1 MMSRKSWF
9 TKDKLQCWGIFLLL
23 FLEIS
28 ILVYVFATGYA
39 KEKLTMDIPYSDFT
53 GTTIPD
59 DRGGWYCDATFP
71 LPEDGLFEYS
81 LDIMLEKG
89 TYDITIYYETD
100 TDSHYCLTTAST
112 KDFWGLSSDTIKL
125 TSKNTAM
132 TCTVALRE
140 NVDDFRLETYYGGT
154 GYLIVKGFTITQ
166 TRADVRVHIAVLTTF
181 FILFDL
187 GWLALRKGW
196 IREVTEKQLVLS
208 VSLVAIILLS
218 SYPLLSGYIMRS
230 HDIGFHMLRIDG
242 IADGL
247 RSGQFPVKIQPNWL
261 EGYGYPVSVYYPDLF
276 LYFPGI
282 LRLIGFSATFSYHA
296 LLFICNVATVLIAY
310 GCFRR
315 IAGDKIIGLLGAF
328 LYTVSPYR
336 LTDLYVRNAVGESLA
351 MTFFPLL
358 VCGLYMVFTRQTD
371 EKEYD
376 RLWIPMVIGFSGII
390 QSHVLSCLMSGL
402 FVLLACVFFWRR
414 VMRGKTF
421 LVLAKT
427 VIYTALLNAWF
438 LVPCMLSMKDIEV
451 MQAYRG
457 EDRIQ
462 SRGTFLIQLF
472 NLFYRG
478 AGDSYSVSVGTY
490 GEMAFGIGL
499 TLGLGL
505 FLYVLAMLCAGKR
518 KQILKGKLIFGLTL
532 LSLFMTTIYFPWD
545 WLSATI
551 QPLSKG
557 IANIQFATRFLAIS
571 CVLAATVFCMALQY
585 FKQQGKDCKLVIV
598 AGFLLATIS
607 FQSMMDN
614 RISVMGAEHIYDT
627 ASVGRTDYNVK
638 EYLRPGTVLNKLSA
652 GGGLFVCCKR
662 TGENFVLL
670 EKRHYCLV
678 DGGKCF

>member
-1 MMSRKSWF
+1 MSRKSWVMKEKF
-9 TKDKLQCWGIFLLL
+9 QSWGLLL
-23 FLEIS
+23 
-28 ILVYVFATGYA
+28 ILFFQIGILAYVFIAGYA
-39 KEKLTMDIPYSDFT
+39 REKLTMDISYLDFT

-89 TYDITIYYETD
+89 TYDITIYYEAN

-125 TSKNTAM
+125 SPKNTAT
-132 TCTVALRE
+132 TCAVALRE
-140 NVDDFRLETYYGGT
+140 DVDDFRLEAYYGGT
-154 GYLIVKGFTITQ
+154 GYLIVKGVTITQ
-166 TRADVRVHIAVLTTF
+166 TRADVRSHIAVLTTL
-181 FILFDL
+181 FIMLDL
-187 GWLALRKGW
+187 GWLAVRKGW
-196 IREVTEKQLVLS
+196 MKKATEKQLALGA
-208 VSLVAIILLS
+208 SLVAVILLS
-218 SYPLLSGYIMRS
+218 SYPLFSGYIMRS
-230 HDIGFHMLRIDG
+230 HDIGFHMLRIDE
-242 IADGL
+242 IAEGL

-296 LLFICNVATVLIAY
+296 LLLICNAATVLIAY

-336 LTDLYVRNAVGESLA
+336 LTDLYVRNAVGEGLA

-358 VCGLYMVFTRQTD
+358 VYGIYMVFSKQTD
-371 EKEYD
+371 EKEYG

-390 QSHVLSCLMSGL
+390 QSHMLSCLMSGL
-402 FVLLACVFFWRR
+402 FVLLACIFCWKK
-414 VMRGKTF
+414 MLRGKTF
-421 LVLAKT
+421 LVLSKT
-427 VIYTALLNAWF
+427 VIYTILLNAWF
-438 LVPCMLSMKDIEV
+438 LIPCLLSMKDIEV

-472 NLFYRG
+472 NLFYGG

-490 GEMAFGIGL
+490 GEMPFGIGF

-518 KQILKGKLIFGLTL
+518 RQILKGKLIFGLTL

-551 QPLSKG
+551 QPLSRG
-557 IANIQFATRFLAIS
+557 IAIFQTAGKG
-571 CVLAATVFCMALQY
+571 LQTCHCGRGA
-585 FKQQGKDCKLVIV
+585 FGSNQLSVNDGQQN
-598 AGFLLATIS
+598 
-607 FQSMMDN
+607 Q
-614 RISVMGAEHIYDT
+614 RH
-627 ASVGRTDYNVK
+627 GR
-638 EYLRPGTVLNKLSA
+638 
-652 GGGLFVCCKR
+652 
-662 TGENFVLL
+662 
-670 EKRHYCLV
+670 
-678 DGGKCF
+678 